1 MRKKPWL
8 VVPVFLGFGLL
19 SCSDTPA
26 VKSPQHTPA
35 QSEPLEEGH
44 AEEDPGGV
52 YIGILSFAA
61 DVQDLTGGSLIYL
74 DDAGRNRLLQSLS
87 TFNRAPGSGTALYYA
102 VHQALQNLSTQES
115 SLPDKLSSI
124 NLLTFTDGLDNNS
137 TSLALPV
144 LEGQDFRG
152 ASTESYAS
160 YITQQIAERPI
171 VGKPIT
177 AFAAGVRGGDV
188 EDQAAFRAT
197 LQSLASTTGTTAPYF
212 YELTDF
218 SELNQKFQDIANN
231 LTIINRDLTFT
242 INTPS
247 YQPGTKI
254 RMTFDVT
261 ENTLEAFAKS
271 TRYVEGE
278 VSIKDASYALTH
290 ITYSE
295 GVSSSS
301 EEPVPGTLNGTEVS
315 YIFEDFLVSDA
326 KWDLKQWILSPGS
339 TTWQRNS
346 EYTMGDSLKIAVEKR
361 SSVIY
366 LVLDNSRSLA
376 DTDVASIRNAVEG
389 FINRLYLKL
398 YPGSTVSQ
406 STQPQQSIVP
416 LQHNIWQEGEIASG
430 EYHYY
435 RFRAQAGQSYLI
447 RWNDSLEG
455 DGTKTGDILVT
466 LYREDLNTS
475 LYFGVD
481 SGFTAPPRISV
492 PEDTDIL
499 IEVKGYRATQDRGTY
514 ALMYIQQG
522 QSGF

>member
-1 MRKKPWL
+1 MKKPWL
-8 VVPVFLGFGLL
+8 LLPVLVCLGLL

-26 VKSPQHTPA
+26 VKASQNSPENTESSSESNTEEA
-35 QSEPLEEGH
+35 Q
-44 AEEDPGGV
+44 GGV
-52 YIGILSFAA
+52 YIGLLSFAA
-61 DVQDLTGGSLIYL
+61 DVQDLTGSTLIYL
-74 DDAGRNRLLQSLS
+74 NDEGRTQLLQSLS
-87 TFNRAPGSGTALYYA
+87 KYNRASGAGTALYYA
-102 VHQALQNLSTQES
+102 VHQALHNLNVQKS
-115 SLPDKLSSI
+115 SFPDNLSSI
-124 NLLTFTDGLDNNS
+124 NLITFTDGLDNNS

-144 LEGQDFRG
+144 IEDQDFRG
-152 ASTESYAS
+152 KSTESYAS
-160 YITQQIAERPI
+160 YIKQQIAERRI
-171 VGKPIT
+171 ADKPIT
-177 AFAAGVRGGDV
+177 GFAAGVQGGDV

-197 LQSLASTTGTTAPYF
+197 LESLASTTGTSATNF
-212 YELTDF
+212 YELNDF

-231 LTIINRDLTFT
+231 LTIINRDLTFA
-242 INTPS
+242 IITPS

-254 RMTFDVT
+254 RMTFDVAEPT
-261 ENTLEAFAKS
+261 MEAFSKS

-278 VSIKDASYALTH
+278 VSIKDGTYELTH

-315 YIFEDFLVSDA
+315 YIFNDFLVSDA
-326 KWDLKQWILSPGS
+326 KWQLQQWILSPGT

-366 LVLDNSRSLA
+366 LVLDNSRSLV

-389 FINRLYLKL
+389 FINLLYLKL

-406 STQPQQSIVP
+406 STQHNQSIIN
-416 LQHNIWQEGEIASG
+416 LQNNIWQEDEIASG
-430 EYHYY
+430 EYRYY
-435 RFRAQAGQSYLI
+435 RFHAQAGQSYLI

-466 LYREDLNTS
+466 IYREDSNTS

-481 SGFTAPPRISV
+481 SGYKNPPRIAV
-492 PEDTDIL
+492 TEDTDIL
-499 IEVKGYRATQDRGTY
+499 IEVRGYNVNRNTGNYT
-514 ALMYIQQG
+514 LMYIHQVP
-522 QSGF
+522 SGF